1 MISKNEINGREETLL
16 NCLWDKQIPMTSV
29 EMLNEL
35 VEEGWKQITLLKTI
49 QSLTEKGYLEVVG
62 FEKSVKTYARRFVP
76 TISKGE
82 FYSQMIIEKGL
93 DKTSI
98 VDITAALIGADGKS
112 IEGTQKIIGT
122 LESIISDLKSG
133 VGDKH

>member
-16 NCLWDKQIPMTSV
+16 NYLWDKQIPMTSV

>member
-16 NCLWDKQIPMTSV
+16 NYLWDKQIPMTSV

-82 FYSQMIIEKGL
+82 FYSRMIIEKGL